1 MVDGIDFRM
10 LFLVIIIVMM
20 GVGCWYLY
28 NNMNVV
34 KSKINNLDK
43 VISVLMTPRSDEV
56 VNASTEVLSTVVE
69 EDENIVEE

>member
-1 MVDGIDFRM
+1 
-10 LFLVIIIVMM
+10 VIIIVMM